1 LPYLDSKN
9 EYIHQ
14 AVPAAVLDAE
24 VPTIILDEENT
35 VGFLKDKIT
44 ELETL
49 SFAHGLPIL
58 AREPDGRG
66 LGQNYRMEG
75 YISVR
80 DLSIGLAAVKD
91 AEDSMP
97 CAFRT
102 PSAAAQG
109 NAPTGVIDLGYL
121 TDMAPITVSVRSP
134 MELLHELFV
143 KLGVRYLVV
152 VDERGLY
159 CGVIDKN
166 RLGDEFLPSVWMQCR
181 IDMLVC

>member
-14 AVPAAVLDAE
+14 TAPAAVLDADA
-24 VPTIILDEENT
+24 PTIILDEENT
-35 VGFLKDKIT
+35 VGTLKDKIT
-44 ELETL
+44 EVETV
-49 SFAHGLPIL
+49 SCADGLPIL

-66 LGQNYRMEG
+66 LRMEG

-91 AEDSMP
+91 ADDSMP
-97 CAFRT
+97 CTFRT
-102 PSAAAQG
+102 PW
-109 NAPTGVIDLGYL
+109 APSQRLGSTPGGVIDLGYL

-134 MELLHELFV
+134 MELLQELFV
-143 KLGVRYLVV
+143 KLGVRYLIV

-159 CGVIDKN
+159 RGVIEKN
-166 RLGDEFLPSVWMQCR
+166 R
-181 IDMLVC
+181 